1 MNVHVQAEPE
11 RVIATS
17 EGIELQGRGKVKLT
31 ITERRIIVEKK
42 ASLFSNRLATVIILD
57 YSQING
63 ITQEGN
69 SSIKVSYTE
78 NSKPANITLVTKS
91 SSSALSIMNQV
102 LEILQTGK
110 KKFEEEAEKKRS
122 NEMDDTLFVIYL
134 FESMINIWAMVS
146 PVREMLSAIGQGEW
160 GKAEVHSKSI
170 LTAAEELIRD
180 AETNLGQ
187 AMADFSDAIKS
198 RSPLAVNEKV
208 SVLFAE
214 LGTAVNSK
222 TPISKKWAQYTREI
236 YPNWSSLSYFI
247 LFALGVNE
255 ILVGSDLGKQKE
267 VDEAIS
273 RIRRILP
280 VIEIKIGK
288 YLVDSFNDAIRAKDP
303 FSVPQKISNLLLDEL
318 QKYLTKAASV
328 WPT

>member
-1 MNVHVQAEPE
+1 MSVHVQAEPE
-11 RVIATS
+11 RIIATS

-31 ITERRIIVEKK
+31 ITDRRIIVEKK
-42 ASLFSNRLATVIILD
+42 ASFFSNRLATIITLD

-63 ITQEGN
+63 IIHKGN

-78 NSKPANITLVTKS
+78 NSKPANITFVTKS
-91 SSSALSIMNQV
+91 SVSALSIMNQV

-110 KKFEEEAEKKRS
+110 KKFEEEAEKKRKE
-122 NEMDDTLFVIYL
+122 EMDDILFVIYL

-160 GKAEVHSKSI
+160 GKAEVHAKSI

-187 AMADFSDAIKS
+187 AMADFSDAMKS
-198 RSPLAVNEKV
+198 RSPLNVIEKV
-208 SVLFAE
+208 SALFAE
-214 LGTAVNSK
+214 LGTAVNSGM
-222 TPISKKWAQYTREI
+222 PISKKWAQYAREP
-236 YPNWSSLSYFI
+236 YPNWSSLSYFL

-255 ILVGSDLGKQKE
+255 MLVASELGKQKE

-273 RIRRILP
+273 RIKRILP
-280 VIEIKIGK
+280 VVEIKIGK
-288 YLVDSFNDAIRAKDP
+288 YLVDSFNDATRAKDQ

-318 QKYLTKAASV
+318 QKYLAKAANI
-328 WPT
+328 

>member
-1 MNVHVQAEPE
+1 MNKRVQAEPE

-42 ASLFSNRLATVIILD
+42 ASLISKKLATVIALS

-63 ITQEGN
+63 IAQEGN
-69 SSIKVSYTE
+69 SSIKVSYAE
-78 NSKPANITLVTKS
+78 NSKPASIIFVTKS

-110 KKFEEEAEKKRS
+110 RRFEEESQKKKQA
-122 NEMDDTLFVIYL
+122 EMDDILFVVYL
-134 FESMINIWAMVS
+134 YESMINIWAMVS
-146 PVREMLSAIGQGEW
+146 PIREMLSAIGQGEW
-160 GKAEVHSKSI
+160 GKAEVHAKSI

-187 AMADFSDAIKS
+187 AMADFSEAIKS
-198 RSPLAVNEKV
+198 RSPQAVNEKI
-208 SVLFAE
+208 SALFLE

-222 TPISKKWAQYTREI
+222 TPISRKWSQYTREI
-236 YPNWSSLSYFI
+236 HPNWSSLSYFV

-255 ILVGSDLGKQKE
+255 MLVSSELGKQRE
-267 VDEAIS
+267 VDETVS
-273 RIRRILP
+273 KIRRILP
-280 VIEIKIGK
+280 VIETKISK
-288 YLVDSFNDAIRAKDP
+288 YFVDSFNDAIRAKEP

-328 WPT
+328 

>member
-1 MNVHVQAEPE
+1 MNKRVQAEPE

-17 EGIELQGRGKVKLT
+17 EGIELQGKGKVKLT

-42 ASLFSNRLATVIILD
+42 ASLISKKLATVIALS
-57 YSQING
+57 YSQIDG

-78 NSKPANITLVTKS
+78 NSKPGSITFVTKS

-110 KKFEEEAEKKRS
+110 KKFEEESQRRKQA
-122 NEMDDTLFVIYL
+122 EMDDILFVVYL
-134 FESMINIWAMVS
+134 YESMINIWAMVS
-146 PVREMLSAIGQGEW
+146 PAREMLSAISQGEW
-160 GKAEVHSKSI
+160 GKAEVHAKSI
-170 LTAAEELIRD
+170 LASAEELIRD

-187 AMADFSDAIKS
+187 AMADFSEAIKS
-198 RSPLAVNEKV
+198 RSPPAVNEKI
-208 SVLFAE
+208 SSLFLE
-214 LGTAVNSK
+214 LGVAVNSK
-222 TPISKKWAQYTREI
+222 TPISRKWSHYSREI
-236 YPNWSSLSYFI
+236 HPNWSSLAYFV
-247 LFALGVNE
+247 LLALGVNDM
-255 ILVGSDLGKQKE
+255 LVSSELGKQRE

-273 RIRRILP
+273 KIRRILP
-280 VIEIKIGK
+280 VIETKIGK
-288 YLVDSFNDAIRAKDP
+288 YLVDSFNDAVRAKEL

-328 WPT
+328 

>member
-11 RVIATS
+11 KVIATS
-17 EGIELQGRGKVKLT
+17 EGIELRGRGKVKLT

-42 ASLFSNRLATVIILD
+42 GPLFPNRFATAIILD

-63 ITQEGN
+63 IAQEGN
-69 SSIKVSYTE
+69 SSIKVNYTE
-78 NSKPANITLVTKS
+78 NSKPASITLVAKS

-110 KKFEEEAEKKRS
+110 KRFEEEAEKKRKE
-122 NEMDDTLFVIYL
+122 EMDDTLFVIYL
-134 FESMINIWAMVS
+134 FESMINVWAMVS
-146 PVREMLSAIGQGEW
+146 PVREMLSAMGQGEW
-160 GKAEVHSKSI
+160 DKVEVHAKSI

-187 AMADFSDAIKS
+187 AMADFSEAIKS
-198 RSPLAVNEKV
+198 RSPLVVNEKV
-208 SVLFAE
+208 SALFVE
-214 LGTAVNSK
+214 LGTTVNSRA
-222 TPISKKWAQYTREI
+222 PISKKWAQYTRET
-236 YPNWSSLSYFI
+236 YPNWSSLAYFL
-247 LFALGVNE
+247 LFALGVNQM
-255 ILVGSDLGKQKE
+255 LVGSELSKQKE

-288 YLVDSFNDAIRAKDP
+288 YFVDSFDDAIRAKDP
-303 FSVPQKISNLLLDEL
+303 FSVPQKISNLLLDEIGR
-318 QKYLTKAASV
+318 AHV
-328 WPT
+328 

>member
-42 ASLFSNRLATVIILD
+42 ASLFSNKLAPVIILD
-57 YSQING
+57 YSQISG
-63 ITQEGN
+63 ITQEGS

-78 NSKPANITLVTKS
+78 NSKPASITFVAKS
-91 SSSALSIMNQV
+91 TSSALSIMNQV
-102 LEILQTGK
+102 VEILQTGK
-110 KKFEEEAEKKRS
+110 RKFEEEAEKKRKE
-122 NEMDDTLFVIYL
+122 EMDDTLFVIYL

-146 PVREMLSAIGQGEW
+146 PVREMLSAMGQGEW
-160 GKAEVHSKSI
+160 SKVEVHAKSI
-170 LTAAEELIRD
+170 LTVAEELIRD

-187 AMADFSDAIKS
+187 AMADFSEAIKS

-208 SVLFAE
+208 SALFAE
-214 LGTAVNSK
+214 LGTAVSSK
-222 TPISKKWAQYTREI
+222 MPISKKWAQYTREM
-236 YPNWSSLSYFI
+236 YPNWSSLSYFL
-247 LFALGVNE
+247 LFALGLNE
-255 ILVGSDLGKQKE
+255 MLVGSELGKQKE
-267 VDEAIS
+267 VDEVIS

-328 WPT
+328 